1 MFCHLRVAGAS
12 RHWLLNLN
20 IEHKLNPGEFLIA
33 FSEIAIILIIIKVIE
48 ESNPL
53 HMATLTKRKE
63 QIWQDANTTHFYY
76 LLTADCLDYDN
87 QFVWGFRI
95 KRDFYLTLS
104 LPSCVRDNKNILQLS
119 AYAYVEAKLADLD
132 WIL

>member
-1 MFCHLRVAGAS
+1 LRVASAS

-20 IEHKLNPGEFLIA
+20 IEHKLNPREFLIA
-33 FSEIAIILIIIKVIE
+33 FSEIPIVLIIVKVIK

-53 HMATLTKRKE
+53 DVAALTKSKE
-63 QIWQDANTTHFYY
+63 QIWEDANTAHFYY

-95 KRDFYLTLS
+95 ERDFYLTLS
-104 LPSCVRDNKNILQLS
+104 LTSGVRDNKNILQLCP
-119 AYAYVEAKLADLD
+119 YAYVEAKLADLD